1 MITFLVEKYFNGIK
15 KMTDTSKDEEIVRL
29 LLSGKNPGEVSHLVG
44 KHRDSVVN
52 AAKRNRDKLSDEIR
66 KKIDQDAIV
75 VDGNVAAGLEI
86 WRQYLKSEGRQE
98 LLANIMVKVAGL
110 IEKSE
115 KTNEIRD
122 LCVSVGILIDKF
134 QIEQGRTDDSAKAA
148 LVKLFEK
155 LGEK

>member
-1 MITFLVEKYFNGIK
+1 
-15 KMTDTSKDEEIVRL
+15 MTDTSKDEEIVRL

-86 WRQYLKSEGRQE
+86 WRQYLKSEGR
-98 LLANIMVKVAGL
+98 
-110 IEKSE
+110 
-115 KTNEIRD
+115 
-122 LCVSVGILIDKF
+122 
-134 QIEQGRTDDSAKAA
+134 
-148 LVKLFEK
+148 
-155 LGEK
+155 

>member
-1 MITFLVEKYFNGIK
+1 
-15 KMTDTSKDEEIVRL
+15 
-29 LLSGKNPGEVSHLVG
+29 
-44 KHRDSVVN
+44 VVN

-98 LLANIMVKVAGL
+98 LLAQIMVKVAGL
-110 IEKSE
+110 IERSE

>member
-1 MITFLVEKYFNGIK
+1 
-15 KMTDTSKDEEIVRL
+15 MTDTSKDEEIVRL

-66 KKIDQDAIV
+66 RKIDQDAIV
-75 VDGNVAAGLEI
+75 VEGDVAAGLGM

-98 LLANIMVKVAGL
+98 LIAQVMVKVASM
-110 IEKSE
+110 IERSE
-115 KTNEIRD
+115 KTSEIRD
-122 LCVSVGILIDKF
+122 LCVSIGILIDKF
-134 QIEQGRTDDSAKAA
+134 QVEQGKTDDSAKAA

>member
-1 MITFLVEKYFNGIK
+1 
-15 KMTDTSKDEEIVRL
+15 
-29 LLSGKNPGEVSHLVG
+29 
-44 KHRDSVVN
+44 
-52 AAKRNRDKLSDEIR
+52 
-66 KKIDQDAIV
+66 
-75 VDGNVAAGLEI
+75 
-86 WRQYLKSEGRQE
+86 
-98 LLANIMVKVAGL
+98 MVKVAGL